1 MRETL
6 GEKLDQMDKDK
17 EYITKYKERY
27 VKIKALKKDQE
38 ESMNQIGMTKMYL
51 KWYKQDEAE
60 QDKDKV
66 NYSQTLLNTLKHIAI
81 YQTYLNYNFW

>member
-1 MRETL
+1 M

-66 NYSQTLLNTLKHIAI
+66 NYSQTLLNTLEHIAI